1 MKHIIYVLNIQLQHF
16 VLILD
21 KLNVHN
27 SNYKMYNSYIV
38 VFFAYY
44 RNESVLKFV

>member
-38 VFFAYY
+38 VFLLITEMNQY
-44 RNESVLKFV
+44 